1 MRSWIAVPLLLL
13 GACTFSDHNL
23 FAQVQEQGKI
33 ELTQGAGPTEVEP
46 LSTLYVS
53 RSGVYL
59 FSILPIVRADLET
72 ALLDLVEAARKLGA
86 DGVSHIKVNYQPA
99 ELFKLTL
106 TDWPFPWL
114 QRIVLTGEAWKR
126 RK

>member
-1 MRSWIAVPLLLL
+1 VRSLPALSLLCL
-13 GACTFSDHNL
+13 GACTYSDHNL

-33 ELTQGAGPTEVEP
+33 ELTQGAGPADVEP
-46 LSTLYVS
+46 ISTLYVS

-59 FSILPIVRADLET
+59 FAVVPIVRADLET
-72 ALLDLVEAARKLGA
+72 ALLDLVESARRLGA

-106 TDWPFPWL
+106 TDWPFPWM
-114 QRIVLTGEAWKR
+114 QRINLTGEAWKR